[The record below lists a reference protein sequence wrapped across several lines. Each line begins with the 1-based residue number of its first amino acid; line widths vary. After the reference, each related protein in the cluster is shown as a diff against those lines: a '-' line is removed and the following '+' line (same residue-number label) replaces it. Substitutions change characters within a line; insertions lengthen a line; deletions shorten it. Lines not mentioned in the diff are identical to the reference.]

1 MVDYFPLL
9 LHFLISL
16 IKLILWLKFFYKQKA
31 GRGHGWGGGGRARG
45 SCSISLALGSVEGE
59 RPVMANLNL
68 GTSGFPDAS
77 VTGGGWGTGRQSGSV
92 DVSSSLA
99 SSRSATYL
107 LHNLGQVP
115 CPFFKPRI
123 IIADALE
130 RVLSELNEVNVG

>member
-1 MVDYFPLL
+1 
-9 LHFLISL
+9 
-16 IKLILWLKFFYKQKA
+16 
-31 GRGHGWGGGGRARG
+31 
-45 SCSISLALGSVEGE
+45 
-59 RPVMANLNL
+59 MANLNL
-68 GTSGFPDAS
+68 GTSGFPDES
-77 VTGGGWGTGRQSGSV
+77 VIGGWGTGRQSGSV